1 MSYFSP
7 QYTRKNN
14 WKIISNRLQV
24 HTIIS
29 NFIHPSQLKS
39 TKQYLTTDTGIFLNY
54 LIQIEWVKGLHTSIL
69 AFNIVQFF
77 AFMNHWPLSI
87 ILTKVGFDLNIF
99 QFFSSYLIHRQT
111 QYVWN
116 SFTSSFFKTDV
127 GVGQGSALLLWQP
140 LITKTNDHT
149 SGKFLKLDIKW
160 EVHKRTRQGASAK
173 LESYIY

>member
-1 MSYFSP
+1 MFYFSP
-7 QYTRKNN
+7 QYARKNN

-29 NFIHPSQLKS
+29 NFIHPSQLKD

-54 LIQIEWVKGLHTSIL
+54 LIQIEWVKGLHASIL

-77 AFMNHWPLSI
+77 SFMNHWPLSI

-127 GVGQGSALLLWQP
+127 GAGWRFALSFIFSVLYYSYFLY
-140 LITKTNDHT
+140 I
-149 SGKFLKLDIKW
+149 GKKEQKIFWSLFQFLFCYLCYDAY
-160 EVHKRTRQGASAK
+160 ED
-173 LESYIY
+173 

>member
-7 QYTRKNN
+7 QYARKNN

-39 TKQYLTTDTGIFLNY
+39 TKQYLTTDIGIFLNY

-127 GVGQGSALLLWQP
+127 GAGWRFALSSIFSVLYYSYFLY
-140 LITKTNDHT
+140 I
-149 SGKFLKLDIKW
+149 GKKEQKIFWSLFQFLFCYLCYDAY
-160 EVHKRTRQGASAK
+160 ED
-173 LESYIY
+173 